1 MRPIIAR
8 PGARC
13 YPVRVA
19 APRVLSETEINAGI
33 ESLDGWEL
41 RDGRLRKQYTFRTF
55 LRAIAFVNSVA
66 YLAEGAGHHP
76 DITINYNKVTL
87 RLITHSE
94 KALTDRDFALASEID
109 TRLASRLMIVRDGES

>member
-1 MRPIIAR
+1 M
-8 PGARC
+8 
-13 YPVRVA
+13 
-19 APRVLSETEINAGI
+19 SEPQVYGEEQAQTELAK
-33 ESLDGWEL
+33 LDGWEL

-66 YLAEGAGHHP
+66 YLSEGAGHHP

-94 KALTDRDFALASEID
+94 KALTDRDFSLAVDID
-109 TRLASRLMIVRDGES
+109 AKLGSKLMIAEPPAAE